1 MDGWTPVQAVG
12 FYVCR
17 RLGSFPNKWIGVKK
31 ITQFFKRNHKLYEV
45 RGSYY
50 RLRPAWYDLAPLAD
64 FPFVLPQRP
73 VEETGGGGGV
83 RSPGAGGVHR
93 GC

>member
-1 MDGWTPVQAVG
+1 M
-12 FYVCR
+12 
-17 RLGSFPNKWIGVKK
+17 KK

-45 RGSYY
+45 RGAYY